1 MNVILNRL
9 TNVLDSTHVGVI
21 VWIILTEFETKI
33 KQVNHNFSKIVLP
46 SLQFKCYLLLQK
58 GKEFNCHSLAH
69 GIVVGFEDVF
79 VRLGEVV

>member
-9 TNVLDSTHVGVI
+9 SDVLDSTHVGII

-46 SLQFKCYLLLQK
+46 SLQFKCYVTFAKRK
-58 GKEFNCHSLAH
+58 GIQLPFSRPWDCCR
-69 GIVVGFEDVF
+69 V
-79 VRLGEVV
+79 